1 MTKKQ
6 KPDISRIGFFV
17 STPRIFQRD
26 RRRTLF
32 DFKPMVDFM
41 KECITKHGLLATVLT
56 FVILSL
62 FVTMLILAWKLPEI
76 LTALT
81 PLLKA

>member
-1 MTKKQ
+1 
-6 KPDISRIGFFV
+6 
-17 STPRIFQRD
+17 
-26 RRRTLF
+26 
-32 DFKPMVDFM
+32 M
-41 KECITKHGLLATVLT
+41 KESIAKHGLLATVLT